1 VTKEIQAM
9 LPLSL
14 RGRRPTAPNPR
25 RESQRGQL
33 LVLFALGMVALIAMI
48 GLIIDGGD
56 TSFQKRDQQNVA
68 DAAAMAAGYALL
80 QGQDVTAAARSVAA
94 ANGYVHGV
102 ADTTVTVNSLPDRI
116 TVDVSRPHRNY
127 FSGIVGF
134 ASWGVTATA
143 SVEAGVPNMAA
154 GTMPVIFNEAMF
166 TPANVA
172 TYTDP
177 NHPVAFTEPG
187 SGTQD
192 VPQEATNF
200 NWTNF
205 CIAGGS
211 GCNADSTTVNNWID
225 ADGIQAEVG
234 TDWVIAPL
242 NAGAHTTLFDSM
254 VGVVGTSFPVAIV
267 NDAGTLQGWACFNL
281 TGSVGGSTKSLIGWF
296 EFGCDPP
303 SAGII
308 HGISS
313 GGVFGAWVV
322 QLIN

>member
-1 VTKEIQAM
+1 M
-9 LPLSL
+9 LPRSF

-33 LVLFALGMVALIAMI
+33 LVLFALAMVALIAMI

-80 QGQDVTAAARSVAA
+80 QGQDVTAAAQSVAA
-94 ANGYVHGV
+94 ANGYTNGQGG
-102 ADTTVTVNSLPDRI
+102 TTVTVSNLPDRI

-127 FSGIVGF
+127 FSGIFGF

-143 SVEAGVPNMAA
+143 SVEAGYPNMAA
-154 GTMPVIFNEAMF
+154 GTMPIIFNEAMF
-166 TPANVA
+166 TPANLP

-177 NHPVAFTEPG
+177 NRPFSFNEPG
-187 SGTQD
+187 SGSQD
-192 VPQEATNF
+192 VPQEANLF

-211 GCNADSTTVNNWID
+211 GCNADSTTVNAWIN
-225 ADGIQAEVG
+225 ADGIQQEVA

-254 VGVVGTSFPVAIV
+254 ANVVGTEFPVAIV

-303 SAGII
+303 NTGII
-308 HGISS
+308 QGIAS
-313 GGVFGAWVV
+313 GGIFGAYVV